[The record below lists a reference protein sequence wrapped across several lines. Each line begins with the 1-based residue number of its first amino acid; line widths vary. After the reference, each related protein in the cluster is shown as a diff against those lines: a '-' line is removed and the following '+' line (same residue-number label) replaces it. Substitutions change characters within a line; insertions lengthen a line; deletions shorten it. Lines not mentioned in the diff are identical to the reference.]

1 MRALYF
7 DCYAGIS
14 GDMILGALLD
24 LGVDEEDF
32 RMEMKK
38 LALDGY
44 KLKIEKKTVSGITGT
59 DVYVKTYAS
68 HAYPLRGLAEIRRII
83 ETSGL
88 KPSVI
93 DLSIRVFTEI
103 ARAEAKVHN
112 KAIEEVTFHE
122 VGAVDSIVDI
132 VGSAVCLS
140 LLGAERVFSSP
151 LHDGKGFVECE
162 SGKFS
167 VPVPAVLEM
176 LKGSAIPYFSEDV
189 DTELITPT
197 GLGFIKTAAVS
208 FGSMPALLIDRVG
221 YGFGKRETGRFN
233 ALRVVMGELFGETD
247 HLEEFSMMETGLE
260 NIQMGQPGYTMDE
273 FLRKVKLN

>member
-162 SGKFS
+162 SGKFL
-167 VPVPAVLEM
+167 PVPAVL
-176 LKGSAIPYFSEDV
+176 
-189 DTELITPT
+189 
-197 GLGFIKTAAVS
+197 
-208 FGSMPALLIDRVG
+208 RC
-221 YGFGKRETGRFN
+221 
-233 ALRVVMGELFGETD
+233 
-247 HLEEFSMMETGLE
+247 
-260 NIQMGQPGYTMDE
+260 
-273 FLRKVKLN
+273 